1 MSVIRPAE
9 ATSKKHLQSRRDPQ
23 GLPHLDPFSN
33 RHDPKRGYCY
43 APGTLLQSSSNPSS
57 RYQHATSKFRERNGC
72 MQMESEPE
80 NYSSLKIDEADQI
93 DELVGRYDEL
103 LLEIEDLGKE
113 IEVILGQVTA
123 IQKANPEVLVDLSAP
138 ASHN

>member
-1 MSVIRPAE
+1 
-9 ATSKKHLQSRRDPQ
+9 
-23 GLPHLDPFSN
+23 
-33 RHDPKRGYCY
+33 
-43 APGTLLQSSSNPSS
+43 
-57 RYQHATSKFRERNGC
+57 
-72 MQMESEPE
+72 MQMENEPE

-113 IEVILGQVTA
+113 IEAILGQVTS